1 MTAVAVARYLLS
13 DAWRSQR
20 VIIPVVLQIAVLAV
34 LFGGDPGP
42 LPTPWAASILALYPV
57 SAWLALTLA
66 NTEDPVQ
73 RSVTVAA
80 AGGPGPVAAGTLLVA
95 VAGDLLLT
103 LLSVAWPLVATHY
116 TVPPGVLVGALLA
129 HLAAGLTGT
138 AVGFLCARPLV
149 QRIGWSLLIALVVV
163 IATAVQ
169 PWLPPVG
176 SSVSAIEAGGHPGSL
191 LVPVLVALVLAV
203 VATAVSSTVARR
215 G

>member
-20 VIIPVVLQIAVLAV
+20 VIIPVVLQVAVLAV

-80 AGGPGPVAAGTLLVA
+80 AGGTGAVAAGTLVVA
-95 VAGDLLLT
+95 GAGDLLLSV
-103 LLSVAWPLVATHY
+103 LSVAWPLVASPY
-116 TVPPGVLVGALLA
+116 TAPPAVVLGALLA

-149 QRIGWSLLIALVVV
+149 ARIGWSLLIALVVV

-176 SSVSAIEAGGHPGSL
+176 AAVAAIEAGGHPGSL

-203 VATAVSSTVARR
+203 AATWVSSTVARR